1 MRHDVI
7 GFEVMY
13 FDEVMWLVD
22 EVICHLW
29 GACARIPFGGRYLAC
44 ASVVFRLYPCF
55 CFVCLTCFGSRNVR
69 CNWLFFG
76 YFSRKTCRRAFP
88 RIRVSIQHDLTCLIL
103 ACLT

>member
-69 CNWLFFG
+69 CNWLFLDTFLERHVEG
-76 YFSRKTCRRAFP
+76 RFLGS
-88 RIRVSIQHDLTCLIL
+88 VSLSSMT
-103 ACLT
+103 